1 VTGQEGVEITT
12 ELAVQAKSTLKKC
25 LRRFDMLFFTLCA
38 LIGLDALGQVAS
50 FGAATFSWIVILAI
64 LFLVPY
70 ALVMAEVGSAFTQE
84 GGIYEWVK
92 LSFNRFWAGITA
104 VAYWITTPIWVG
116 GSLVFVA
123 TAAWGVHIHGIGSG
137 WTAGDIAFKLAFI
150 WSTIIVAIISLRYG
164 KWVPNIGAI
173 VRVGLLG
180 IFSLTVLIYAFE
192 HGLHGYAASAFSP
205 FHIAVLLGLA
215 PVLLFNYV
223 GFELENGA
231 AEEMKDPQHDVPV
244 TVFRS
249 CLITTLA
256 YAIPVFGIVAV
267 LPASKVTGISG
278 FLAAVGQTFTV
289 YGSAGHFLTQVMAIG
304 FIVALVTSGS
314 VWIMGSDRI
323 LAVAAYDGA
332 FPGYF
337 GKFHQRLGT
346 PVRVNVM
353 SGVVA
358 TIFCGAA
365 TQLLAGKQANTFL
378 VVLLLATSATL
389 LGYLLV
395 FPAVPILRRKFASVH
410 RPYRVP
416 GGNVGLWTCTA
427 LCMFWIVLGSWVALF
442 PGTLNHLF
450 GESYSIKATF
460 GVSTARF
467 EAFTLGTLVVIILVG
482 VLGYVLAAPSR
493 RKLAVEIP
501 IQPVTDAVTLP
512 QQARAAAAM

>member
-1 VTGQEGVEITT
+1 
-12 ELAVQAKSTLKKC
+12 
-25 LRRFDMLFFTLCA
+25 
-38 LIGLDALGQVAS
+38 
-50 FGAATFSWIVILAI
+50 
-64 LFLVPY
+64 
-70 ALVMAEVGSAFTQE
+70 
-84 GGIYEWVK
+84 
-92 LSFNRFWAGITA
+92 
-104 VAYWITTPIWVG
+104 
-116 GSLVFVA
+116 
-123 TAAWGVHIHGIGSG
+123 
-137 WTAGDIAFKLAFI
+137 
-150 WSTIIVAIISLRYG
+150 
-164 KWVPNIGAI
+164 

-205 FHIAVLLGLA
+205 FHMAALLGLA

-231 AEEMKDPQHDVPV
+231 AEEMKDPQRDVPA
-244 TVFRS
+244 TVLRS
-249 CLITTLA
+249 CLITALA

-267 LPASKVTGISG
+267 LPARKVTGISG

-304 FIVALVTSGS
+304 FIIALVTSGS

-332 FPGYF
+332 LPSYF
-337 GKFHQRLGT
+337 GHFHQRLGT
-346 PVRVNVM
+346 PVCVNVM
-353 SGVVA
+353 SGIVA

-365 TQLLAGKQANTFL
+365 TQLLAGGQANTFL

-395 FPAVPILRRKFASVH
+395 FPPVPILRRKFASIH

-427 LCMFWIVLGSWVALF
+427 RCMFWIVLGSWVALF

-450 GESYSIKATF
+450 GESYNIQATF

-467 EAFTLGTLVVIILVG
+467 EAFTLGTLAVIILVG
-482 VLGYVLAAPSR
+482 VLGYGLAAPAR
-493 RKLAVEIP
+493 RQHTVEIP
-501 IQPVTDAVTLP
+501 IQGAPETTVMS
-512 QQARAAAAM
+512 QQARVAAVT